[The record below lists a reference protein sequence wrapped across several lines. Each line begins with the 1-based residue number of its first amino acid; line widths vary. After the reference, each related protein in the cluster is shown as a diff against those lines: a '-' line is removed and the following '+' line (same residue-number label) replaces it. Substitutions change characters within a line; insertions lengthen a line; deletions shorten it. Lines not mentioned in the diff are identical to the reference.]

1 MPSPNEK
8 LATSLAILQDRQ
20 GTDRHVFRS
29 EEFER
34 AHLERLKRNG
44 FLRPIIKGWFM
55 LGDPGSSPN
64 DTTPW
69 HASFW
74 EFCARYGT
82 HRFGDQWHLA
92 PVQSLLLHAEKTAV
106 PNQVLVHAVQGANN
120 RIELPFGTSLFDLK
134 TKQMP
139 RADDLCEKN
148 GVRVFT
154 PEAALVRAPPD
165 FFRDSPIEAQT
176 VLAGIEQTSGLLRRL
191 LAGSNTVIAGR
202 LAGAFR
208 HIGREDSANE
218 ITRAMRETE
227 HRLRETN
234 PFVSGD
240 EGTRKPFLAGP
251 RAPAIAQRL
260 RALWAAA
267 REPILDSF
275 PDPPGLPADED
286 SQRRYLEHMQDMY
299 VQDAY
304 HSLSIEGYRVTPE
317 LIQRVRSGSWNP
329 EVVESDRR
337 DHNALAARGY
347 WQAFQAVQETTRRIL
362 QGARAGVQFKNDHAL
377 WYLQLFQPFVAAG
390 VFEPASL
397 AGYRNQ
403 PVFLRGSRHVPPRW
417 EIIPG
422 AMTALFELLE
432 EEPKPAVRAAAG
444 HWLFGYIH
452 PYPDGNGR
460 IARFLMNGMLASGGY
475 PWTIIRVQQR
485 KAYLAALEAV
495 SVNQEIR
502 PYADFMASVVR
513 QGMKAYPEPAPAP
526 GKNPPVLVT
535 DMTPQAF

>member
-8 LATSLAILQDRQ
+8 LAASLAILQDRQ

-29 EEFER
+29 GEFER
-34 AHLERLKRNG
+34 EHRERLKRNG

-55 LGDPGSSPN
+55 LGDPGDSPS

-69 HASFW
+69 YSSFW
-74 EFCARYGT
+74 EFCARYCT

-92 PVQSLLLHAEKTAV
+92 PVQSLLLHAENTAV
-106 PNQVLVHAVQGANN
+106 PTQVLVHAVKGANN
-120 RIELPFGTSLFDLK
+120 RIQLPFGTSFFDLK
-134 TKQMP
+134 TTQMP

-154 PEAALVRAPPD
+154 PEAALVRAPAS
-165 FFRDSPIEAQT
+165 FFHEWPIEAQT

-191 LAGSNTVIAGR
+191 LAGSNSVIAGR

-218 ITRAMRETE
+218 IARVMRETE

-234 PFVSGD
+234 PFVSE
-240 EGTRKPFLAGP
+240 EGSNRKPFLAAP
-251 RAPAIAQRL
+251 TAPAIAQRL
-260 RALWAAA
+260 RALWGAA

-275 PDPPGLPADED
+275 PKPPGLPADED
-286 SQRRYLEHMQDMY
+286 SQRRYLEHMQDVY

-329 EVVESDRR
+329 EALESDRKDR
-337 DHNALAARGY
+337 NALAARGY
-347 WQAFQAVQETTRRIL
+347 WQAFQAVQETTHRIL
-362 QGARAGVQFKNDHAL
+362 QGARAGVQFKSDHAL

-403 PVFLRGSRHVPPRW
+403 PVFLQGSRHVPPRW

-432 EEPKPAVRAAAG
+432 EEPEPAVRAAAG

-460 IARFLMNGMLASGGY
+460 IARFLLNGMLASGGY

-485 KAYLAALEAV
+485 QAYLAALEAA
-495 SVNQEIR
+495 SVNQQTE
-502 PYADFMASVVR
+502 PYAHFMASVVR
-513 QGMKAYPEPAPAP
+513 QGMKAHPEPAPVP
-526 GKNPPVLVT
+526 GNNPPAPFM
-535 DMTPQAF
+535 DMTP

>member
-20 GTDRHVFRS
+20 GTERHVFRS
-29 EEFER
+29 EDFER
-34 AHLERLKRNG
+34 EHRERLTRNG

-55 LGDPGSSPN
+55 LGDPGASPS

-69 HASFW
+69 YASFW
-74 EFCARYGT
+74 EFCARYGA

-92 PVQSLLLHAEKTAV
+92 PVQSLLLHAENTAV
-106 PNQVLVHAVQGANN
+106 PNQVLVHAIQGTNN
-120 RIELPFGTSLFDLK
+120 RIELPFGTSFFDLK
-134 TKQMP
+134 TAQMP

-154 PEAALVRAPPD
+154 PEAALVRAPPA
-165 FFRDSPIEAQT
+165 FFRDCLIEAQT
-176 VLAGIEQTSGLLRRL
+176 VLAGIEEPSGLLRRL
-191 LAGSNTVIAGR
+191 LAGSNSVIAGR

-218 ITRAMRETE
+218 IARVMRETE

-234 PFVSGD
+234 PFFSEGGD
-240 EGTRKPFLAGP
+240 TRKPFLAAP
-251 RAPAIAQRL
+251 KAPAIAQRL
-260 RALWAAA
+260 RALWEAA

-275 PDPPGLPADED
+275 PMPPGLPADED
-286 SQRRYLEHMQDMY
+286 SQRRYLEHMQDLY

-329 EVVESDRR
+329 EAMESDRNDR
-337 DHNALAARGY
+337 NALAARGY

-362 QGARAGVQFKNDHAL
+362 QGARAGVQFKSDLAL

-403 PVFLRGSRHVPPRW
+403 AVFLRGSRHVPPRW

-432 EEPKPAVRAAAG
+432 EEPVPAVRAAAG
-444 HWLFGYIH
+444 PWLFGYIH

-475 PWTIIRVQQR
+475 PWTIIRVEQR
-485 KAYLAALEAV
+485 QAYLAALEAA
-495 SVNQEIR
+495 SVNQHIE
-502 PYADFMASVVR
+502 PYADFMAGVVQEEMEAR
-513 QGMKAYPEPAPAP
+513 PVPAPAP
-526 GKNPPVLVT
+526 RNNPRAPVM
-535 DMTPQAF
+535 DKAMPR

>member
-8 LATSLAILQDRQ
+8 LAASLAILQGLQ
-20 GTDRHVFRS
+20 GTERHVFRS
-29 EEFER
+29 GDFKREHR
-34 AHLERLKRNG
+34 ERLKRNG
-44 FLRPIIKGWFM
+44 FLRPIIKGWYM
-55 LGDPGSSPN
+55 LGDPGASPS

-69 HASFW
+69 YASFW
-74 EFCARYGT
+74 EFCARYGA

-92 PVQSLLLHAEKTAV
+92 PVQSLLLHAENTAV
-106 PNQVLVHAVQGANN
+106 PKQVLVHAVRGANN

-134 TKQMP
+134 SARMP
-139 RADDLCEKN
+139 PADDLCEKN

-154 PEAALVRAPPD
+154 PEAALVRAPPA
-165 FFRDSPIEAQT
+165 FFRDCPIEAQT
-176 VLAGIEQTSGLLRRL
+176 VLAGLEQTSGLLRRL
-191 LAGSNTVIAGR
+191 LAGSNSVIAGR

-218 ITRAMRETE
+218 VARVMRETE

-240 EGTRKPFLAGP
+240 GDTPKPFLAAP
-251 RAPAIAQRL
+251 TAPAIAQRL
-260 RALWAAA
+260 RALWEAA
-267 REPILDSF
+267 REPVLARF
-275 PDPPGLPADED
+275 PKPPGLPTDED
-286 SQRRYLEHMQDMY
+286 SQLGYLQHMRSVY

-317 LIQRVRSGSWNP
+317 LIERVRSGSWNP
-329 EVVESDRR
+329 EAIESDRNDR
-337 DHNALAARGY
+337 DALAARGY

-362 QGARAGVQFKNDHAL
+362 QGARPGIQFKSDHAL

-390 VFEPASL
+390 ALEPANL

-403 PVFLRGSRHVPPRW
+403 AVFLRGSRHVPPRW

-422 AMTALFELLE
+422 AMTALFELLQE
-432 EEPKPAVRAAAG
+432 ESEPAVRAAAG

-460 IARFLMNGMLASGGY
+460 IGRFLMNAMLTSGGY
-475 PWTIIRVQQR
+475 PWTIIRVEQR
-485 KAYLAALEAV
+485 EAYLAALEAA
-495 SVNQEIR
+495 SVNQDIE
-502 PYADFMASVVR
+502 PYADFMAGVV
-513 QGMKAYPEPAPAP
+513 QEEMKARPEPATAST
-526 GKNPPVLVT
+526 NH
-535 DMTPQAF
+535 

>member
-8 LATSLAILQDRQ
+8 LAASLTILQDRQ

-34 AHLERLKRNG
+34 AHRERLKRNG
-44 FLRPIIKGWFM
+44 FLRSIIKGWFM
-55 LGDPGSSPN
+55 LGDPGASPN

-69 HASFW
+69 YASFW
-74 EFCARYGT
+74 EFCARYGA
-82 HRFGDQWHLA
+82 HRFGDRWHLA
-92 PVQSLLLHAEKTAV
+92 PAQSLLLHAENTAV
-106 PNQVLVHAVQGANN
+106 PNQVLIHAVQGANN
-120 RIELPFGTSLFDLK
+120 RIQLPFGTSFFDLK
-134 TKQMP
+134 TAQMP
-139 RADDLCEKN
+139 PAEDLCEKN

-154 PEAALVRAPPD
+154 PEAALVRAPST
-165 FFRDSPIEAQT
+165 FFRDCPIEAQT

-191 LAGSNTVIAGR
+191 LAGSNSVIAGR

-208 HIGREDSANE
+208 HIGREDTANE
-218 ITRAMRETE
+218 IVRVMRETE
-227 HRLRETN
+227 HRLRESN
-234 PFVSGD
+234 PFVSEDGD
-240 EGTRKPFLAGP
+240 GGIRKAFPGAP
-251 RAPAIAQRL
+251 KAPAIAQRL
-260 RALWAAA
+260 RALWEVA
-267 REPILDSF
+267 REPVLASF
-275 PDPPGLPADED
+275 PNPPGLPSDED
-286 SQRRYLEHMQDMY
+286 FQRRYLEHMQDVY

-317 LIQRVRSGSWNP
+317 LIQRVSSGSWNP
-329 EVVESDRR
+329 EAVESDRR
-337 DHNALAARGY
+337 DRNALAARGY

-362 QGARAGVQFKNDHAL
+362 QGARAGVQFKSDHAL

-403 PVFLRGSRHVPPRW
+403 TVFLRGSRHVPPRW

-432 EEPKPAVRAAAG
+432 EEPEPAVRAAAG

-460 IARFLMNGMLASGGY
+460 MARFLLNGMLASGGY
-475 PWTIIRVQQR
+475 SWTIVRVEQR
-485 KAYLAALEAV
+485 QAYMAALEAA
-495 SVNQEIR
+495 SVNQHIQA
-502 PYADFMASVVR
+502 YADFMASVV
-513 QGMKAYPEPAPAP
+513 QEGMEAHPLPAPAP
-526 GKNPPVLVT
+526 GNNPPAPIMA
-535 DMTPQAF
+535 MTP